1 MVSMAMILELL
12 FLTCEG
18 VRGGEEEGEGEGVS
32 NNFFRV
38 K

>member
-1 MVSMAMILELL
+1 MVSMATVLELS

-38 K
+38 T

>member
-1 MVSMAMILELL
+1 MVSMATVSELS

-18 VRGGEEEGEGEGVS
+18 VRGGEEGEGEGVS